1 MTVETD
7 LTYQYSKIKPI
18 LISQLLGTPAAYFL
32 TTYFSNLY
40 SGLLQFIF
48 LSLLFQLVC
57 GLVVSLFLQDVFGK
71 LRKSW
76 RDNWTSLLILVT
88 TGTLAVL
95 AIVISWQYPQFFD
108 RRVVSME
115 ATLFPFFAGLAVI
128 AATGAIPLNK
138 FLEQKGVIQFIRS
151 STHAQFMWSN
161 LAGLFNALF
170 FFFTYFI
177 FSQSLNFYEYNTL
190 DRFFDTDASQWISRL
205 TLHPDGG
212 MPPIRGIHPAVMLI
226 LRPFVWLIS
235 IILNGDKLQAV
246 YFLSAVAGALCVF
259 LVWLIVK
266 AKTGNTTF
274 ALVIASILGTSAS
287 HLLLSSML
295 ETYIF
300 SALALI
306 TFCFFMVSDKTSLK
320 FTIPV
325 GIVIFGITVT
335 NLAQACIMYFLK
347 IPRLKVMIQFILAVV
362 ATTLL
367 LNSLQVQLFPKA
379 RPLYTPSSL
388 TFEQRYRFD
397 LFKTSWRLTGR
408 VNLISRAIL
417 LYGIVAPNPYILMEE
432 LGSDVPNF
440 RTFQIANNAFHVAGY
455 KGFSDIA
462 VKFWIAIIGLA
473 IILFITNFTKTSK
486 KDNSFA
492 ISLILCMAFNFGL
505 HVLYGDDPMLYSP
518 DWVYAL
524 VLFVS
529 SSLGKWADRRWIQL
543 GLIIFLGM
551 IMYTNLR
558 LIHQIMEVSL
568 PFYGN

>member
-7 LTYQYSKIKPI
+7 QTYQYSKIKQI

-32 TTYFSNLY
+32 TGYFSNLY

-48 LSLLFQLVC
+48 LSLFFQLVC
-57 GLVVSLFLQDVFGK
+57 GLVVSLFLPEVFDK
-71 LRKSW
+71 LRTSW
-76 RDNWTSLLILVT
+76 RDNWTSLLLLVT
-88 TGTLAVL
+88 TGTLAVSSI
-95 AIVISWQYPQFFD
+95 AISWQYPVFFD
-108 RRVVSME
+108 RSVISME
-115 ATLFPFFAGLAVI
+115 KTLFSFFAGLAVI
-128 AATGAIPLNK
+128 SATGTIPLNR
-138 FLEQKGVIQFIRS
+138 FLEQKGVIHFIRS
-151 STHAQFMWSN
+151 STLAQFMQSN
-161 LAGLFNALF
+161 LAGLLNASF

-177 FSQSLNFYEYNTL
+177 FSQSLNFQEYNTL

-205 TLHPDGG
+205 TLHPDGE

-235 IILNGDKLQAV
+235 IVLNGDKLQAV
-246 YFLSAVAGALCVF
+246 YVFSALAGALCVF

-266 AKTGNTTF
+266 AKTSNTTF
-274 ALVIASILGTSAS
+274 ALVIASILGTSTS

-306 TFCFFMVSDKTSLK
+306 TFCFLMVSEKTSLK
-320 FTIPV
+320 LTIPV

-347 IPRLKVMIQFILAVV
+347 VLRLKVLIKFILAVIPV
-362 ATTLL
+362 VLL
-367 LNSLQVQLFPKA
+367 LNALQIQLFPKA

-388 TFEQRYRFD
+388 VFEQRYRYD

-408 VNLISRAIL
+408 VSLISRAIL
-417 LYGIVAPNPYILMEE
+417 LYGIVAPTPYILMEE

-440 RTFQIANNAFHVAGY
+440 RTFQIANNTFYVAGY
-455 KGFSDIA
+455 KGLPDIA
-462 VKFWIAIIGLA
+462 VKFWMTIVGLA
-473 IILFITNFTKTSK
+473 IILFITNLIK
-486 KDNSFA
+486 KSSRENYFS

-505 HVLYGDDPMLYSP
+505 HIMYGDDPMLYSP

-529 SSLGKWADRRWIQL
+529 SSLGKWAGRRWLQL

-551 IMYTNLR
+551 IIYTNLG